1 MATSAENPIQ
11 LEILKNA
18 LSAIADE
25 MSLTVLR
32 TAHSTII
39 KDGSDF
45 ATALMLPNG
54 ELLSQGLTVPQHL
67 GSMPTALGAV
77 IKRFEGQ
84 LDPGDIVL
92 LNDPFNGGMHLPD
105 VFVFKPLFEPG
116 TNRKLIAFACAVAH
130 HTDMGGRVPGSNASD
145 STEIYQEGI
154 RFPPVKVY
162 VKGEPNPAIIDVL
175 AANVRVPEMVI
186 GDLKATVAALFYGE
200 REFLKLVER
209 VGLAKLQA
217 QLHALL
223 DYTER
228 LTRAEIAALPQG
240 TYKFEDWID
249 DDGLS
254 KTPIRLCIAL
264 TVQNGEITADFTGSS
279 PQVRGA
285 LNATDSFTRACTYVA
300 LRSVFE
306 SDIPS
311 NGGFMRPIH
320 IVTVPGSVL
329 SVRLPGAC
337 AARGLTGFRITDIVM
352 GALAQAIPERV
363 MAAGGGGNT
372 FVICGVIEPKRGP
385 CVHCDLIFG
394 AWGGASFRPDGD
406 AMALIASNCTN
417 IPIEVIEAAYPLR
430 CEQYA
435 FVPNTGGAGRS
446 RGGLSIVRDM
456 RLLQGEAVL
465 QVRAD
470 RQHFMPWPLSGGSCG
485 TRSWNF
491 INPDSSPEP
500 LPAKFTMPLHEG
512 DVFRHVTGG
521 GGGYGPPLSRDPT
534 HVADDVRN
542 QKMTPAHAR
551 EHYAVVTNSRGV
563 LDRRAT
569 EQLRAATS
577 RPGGNGQ
584 VSAVSPAAS

>member
-1 MATSAENPIQ
+1 MTASSENPIH

-67 GSMPTALGAV
+67 GSMPTALAAV

-84 LDPGDIVL
+84 LEPGDIVL

-105 VFVFKPLFEPG
+105 VFVFKPLFDPDDSS
-116 TNRKLIAFACAVAH
+116 KLIAFACAVAH
-130 HTDMGGRVPGSNASD
+130 HTDMGGRVPGSNAAD

-154 RFPPVKVY
+154 RFPPVKLY
-162 VKGEPNPAIIDVL
+162 VRGEPNPAIFDVF

-200 REFLKLVER
+200 REFLKLVQR
-209 VGLAKLQA
+209 VGLAKLQS
-217 QLHALL
+217 QLNALL

-228 LTRAEIAALPQG
+228 LTRSEIASLPQG
-240 TYKFEDWID
+240 TCEFEDWVD

-254 KTPIRLCIAL
+254 DEPIRLCVAL
-264 TVQNGEITADFTGSS
+264 TVKDGEITVDFSGSS

-306 SDIPS
+306 ADIPS
-311 NGGFMRPIH
+311 NGGFMRVIH
-320 IVTVPGSVL
+320 IITEPGSVL
-329 SVRLPGAC
+329 NVRLPGAC
-337 AARGLTGFRITDIVM
+337 AARGLTGFRITDVVL
-352 GALAQAIPERV
+352 GALAKAVPERV
-363 MAAGGGGNT
+363 MAAGEGGNT
-372 FVICGVIEPKRGP
+372 FVTWGGTDPKRGP
-385 CVHCDLIFG
+385 WVHCDLIFG
-394 AWGGASFRPDGD
+394 AWGGASYRPDGD

-417 IPIEVIEAAYPLR
+417 IPIEIIEARYPLR

-435 FVPNTGGAGRS
+435 FVPDTGGPGQS

-456 RLLQGEAVL
+456 RLLSGEAVL

-470 RQHFMPWPLSGGSCG
+470 RQKFMPWPLSGGVEG

-491 INPDSSPEP
+491 INPDSSAEP
-500 LPAKFTMPLHEG
+500 MPAKFTTRLRAG
-512 DVFRHVTGG
+512 DLFRHVTAGG
-521 GGGYGPPLSRDPT
+521 AGFGDPLARDPA
-534 HVADDVRN
+534 HVADDVRDE
-542 QKMTPAHAR
+542 KMTPEYAR
-551 EHYAVVTNSRGV
+551 KHYGVVTDSRGV
-563 LDRRAT
+563 VDLKAT
-569 EQLRAATS
+569 EQLRAEL
-577 RPGGNGQ
+577 R
-584 VSAVSPAAS
+584 AARRKASKAEAAKTVN

>member
-1 MATSAENPIQ
+1 MTTSSANPIQ

-18 LSAIADE
+18 LSSIADE

-45 ATALMLPNG
+45 ATALMLPNA

-67 GSMPTALGAV
+67 GSLPTALSAV
-77 IKRFEGQ
+77 LRRFGGHLE
-84 LDPGDIVL
+84 PGDIIL
-92 LNDPFNGGMHLPD
+92 MNDPFDGGMHLPD
-105 VFVFKPLFEPG
+105 VFVFKPIFESVQGGSP
-116 TNRKLIAFACAVAH
+116 IAFACAVAH

-154 RFPPVKVY
+154 RFPSIKLY
-162 VKGEPNPAIIDVL
+162 TRGEPNQAVFDIL

-200 REFLKLVER
+200 REFLKLVQR
-209 VGLAKLQA
+209 VGLSKLEG
-217 QLHALL
+217 QLRALL

-228 LTRAEIAALPQG
+228 LTRTEISALPPG

-254 KTPIRLCIAL
+254 SAPIRLCLAL
-264 TVQNGEITADFTGSS
+264 TIRDGEITADFTGSS

-285 LNATDSFTRACTYVA
+285 LNATESFTKACTYVA

-311 NGGFMRPIH
+311 NGGFMRPIR
-320 IVTVPGSVL
+320 VVAPPGSVL
-329 SVRLPGAC
+329 NVNLPGAC
-337 AARGLTGFRITDIVM
+337 AARGLTGFRITDIVL
-352 GALAQAIPERV
+352 GALAQAVPERV
-363 MAAGGGGNT
+363 MAAAEGGNT
-372 FVICGVIEPKRGP
+372 FVTFGGHEPKRGP
-385 CVHCDLIFG
+385 WVHCDLIFG
-394 AWGGASFRPDGD
+394 AWGGSSYRPDGD

-417 IPIEVIEAAYPLR
+417 IPIEVIEATYPLR

-435 FVPNTGGAGRS
+435 FVADTGGAGKS

-456 RLLQGEAVL
+456 RLLRGEAVL

-470 RQHFMPWPLSGGSCG
+470 RQRFMPWPLLGGSPG

-491 INPDSSPEP
+491 INPDSSPKP
-500 LPAKFTMPLHEG
+500 LAAKFTTTLQEG
-512 DVFRHVTGG
+512 DLFRHVTGG
-521 GGGYGPPLSRDPT
+521 GGGYGPPLSRDPL

-542 QKMTPAHAR
+542 GKITPDYAR
-551 EHYAVVTNSRGV
+551 KHYAVVTDSRGA
-563 LDRRAT
+563 LDPNATQELRAIAT
-569 EQLRAATS
+569 EKGRQAS
-577 RPGGNGQ
+577 PERPTPIG
-584 VSAVSPAAS
+584 V

>member
-1 MATSAENPIQ
+1 MTTSSANPIQ
-11 LEILKNA
+11 LEILKNS

-67 GSMPTALGAV
+67 GSMPTALSAV
-77 IKRFEGQ
+77 LRRFGGQ
-84 LDPGDIVL
+84 LESGDIVL
-92 LNDPFNGGMHLPD
+92 MNDPFDGGMHLPD
-105 VFVFKPLFEPG
+105 VFVFKPIFEPDDAA
-116 TNRKLIAFACAVAH
+116 RPIAFACAVAH

-154 RFPPVKVY
+154 RFPSVKLY
-162 VKGEPNPAIIDVL
+162 QRGEPNQAVFDIF

-186 GDLKATVAALFYGE
+186 GDLKATLAACFYGE
-200 REFLKLVER
+200 REFLKLVQR
-209 VGLAKLQA
+209 VGLAKLEV
-217 QLHALL
+217 QLRALL

-228 LTRAEIAALPQG
+228 LTRAEISALPQG
-240 TYKFEDWID
+240 TYQFEDWVD

-254 KTPIRLCIAL
+254 SEPIRLCLEL
-264 TVQNGEITADFTGSS
+264 TMRDGEITADFTGSS

-285 LNATDSFTRACTYVA
+285 LNATESFTRACTYVA

-320 IVTVPGSVL
+320 VIAPAGSVL
-329 SVRLPGAC
+329 SVNLPGAC
-337 AARGLTGFRITDIVM
+337 AARGLTGFRITDVVL
-352 GALAQAIPERV
+352 GALAQAVPERV
-363 MAAGGGGNT
+363 MAAAEGGNT
-372 FVICGVIEPKRGP
+372 FVTFGGTEPKRGP
-385 CVHCDLIFG
+385 WVHCDLIFG
-394 AWGGASFRPDGD
+394 AWGGSSYRPDGD

-417 IPIEVIEAAYPLR
+417 IPIEVIEATYPLR

-435 FVPNTGGAGRS
+435 FVPNTGGAGKS
-446 RGGLSIVRDM
+446 RGGLSIVRDL
-456 RLLQGEAVL
+456 RLLRGEAVL

-470 RQHFMPWPLSGGSCG
+470 RQRFMPWPLLGGSPG

-500 LPAKFTMPLHEG
+500 LSAKFTTALREG
-512 DVFRHVTGG
+512 DLFRHITGG
-521 GGGYGPPLSRDPT
+521 GGGYGPPLSRDPAY
-534 HVADDVRN
+534 VADDVRN
-542 QKMTPAHAR
+542 GKLSPDHAR
-551 EHYAVVTNSRGV
+551 AQYAVVTDSRGA
-563 LDRRAT
+563 LDRSAT
-569 EQLRAATS
+569 EELRG
-577 RPGGNGQ
+577 R
-584 VSAVSPAAS
+584 VSEKGVQPAAARAELI